1 MSTPVMP
8 SGLALAGAA
17 DAPRPHG
24 ALALR
29 TPAWMLTAGCG
40 IAYLIAAPPSADLAA
55 ATYRSD
61 LFARVGL
68 GVWGNGWYDGP
79 HPPPHHPLA
88 PAPGWAVGPRP
99 GAGLSPVA
107 PPP

>member
-29 TPAWMLTAGCG
+29 TPAWMLSSRPTRG
-40 IAYLIAAPPSADLAA
+40 PAD
-55 ATYRSD
+55 
-61 LFARVGL
+61 V
-68 GVWGNGWYDGP
+68 
-79 HPPPHHPLA
+79 
-88 PAPGWAVGPRP
+88 
-99 GAGLSPVA
+99 PVNY
-107 PPP
+107 